1 MSIKIDDKIGR
12 VEQDTTDINW
22 DDFKVFLE
30 GKGLANGTIGRLTS
44 EAKRVVRD
52 GLTEDNM
59 YERCSLIT
67 RNVRKDVR
75 RAIRRI
81 NEYKKWEENKCQ

>member
-30 GKGLANGTIGRLTS
+30 GKGLANGTIGREMS
-44 EAKRVVRD
+44 EARRVVRD

-59 YERCSLIT
+59 YERCPFVT
-67 RNVRKDVR
+67 RDVKHAVR
-75 RAIRRI
+75 RATRRI
-81 NEYKKWEENKCQ
+81 NEYKEREEE